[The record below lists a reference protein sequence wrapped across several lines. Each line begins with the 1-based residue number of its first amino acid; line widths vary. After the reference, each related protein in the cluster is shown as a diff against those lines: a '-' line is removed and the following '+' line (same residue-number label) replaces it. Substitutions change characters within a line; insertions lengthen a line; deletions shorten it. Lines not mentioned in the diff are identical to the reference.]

1 MNTEWELQGDGE
13 SAPSDWI
20 KGMQSNGT
28 ECMFR
33 RGQITKII
41 RVNDQLNVSLA
52 GGSSATF
59 SGAEAKRI
67 GELISD

>member
-1 MNTEWELQGDGE
+1 MNTEWELHDDGE

-28 ECMFR
+28 ECIFR

-41 RVNDQLNVSLA
+41 RVKGQLNVSLA

-67 GELISD
+67 DEILSD